1 VKLKVGQGTLVYACD
16 ARTRGAP
23 RGENGSNIEEKK
35 MSRLREKTTATLLI
49 AAFMISA
56 MTFVVSAK
64 PKNDYKTITEGEI
77 FYSAGHL
84 LGWTTHSNRIRSFWI
99 QLSGTHVQRLLI

>member
-1 VKLKVGQGTLVYACD
+1 VKLKVGRGALFYACG
-16 ARTRGAP
+16 ARNRGTP

-77 FYSAGHL
+77 FYSAGHYL
-84 LGWTTHSNRIRSFWI
+84 AGQPIPTGFDPFGYNYQGHMFKGS
-99 QLSGTHVQRLLI
+99 